1 MIKDYR
7 IRIAQYAA
15 LLAVLAVFLFP
26 VFWMLL
32 GVFKINVEHQAK
44 PPVLIPS
51 APLAA
56 FFNAATFV
64 LRDAA
69 LPITKL
75 LFNSAIVTMGSVIV
89 SLSLGILAAYGF
101 ARFRVGGQ
109 MTPFLILS
117 FRMIPSVALGVP
129 IFILYNWLGLLDTHM
144 GLIIAY
150 ASVMLPIT
158 IWLLRSFFEK
168 DDITLEEAALI
179 DGANRWQVLWRV
191 TLPMAAPGIAAVALL
206 AFMAAWNEFFLAILL
221 TRNSATTLPA
231 VLPLFLPRELAP
243 GAPIS
248 AAFLL
253 ALTAAAPVVLLAIF
267 LQRYLV
273 AGLTLGGIK
282 E

>member
-1 MIKDYR
+1 MKTPLR
-7 IRIAQYAA
+7 IRLFQYAA
-15 LLAVLAVFLFP
+15 LVSTLAVFLFP
-26 VFWMLL
+26 VLWMLL
-32 GVFKINVEHQAK
+32 GIFKLNVEHHAK

-51 APLAA
+51 APAEA
-56 FFNAATFV
+56 FWSAATFV

-69 LPITKL
+69 LPLTRL
-75 LFNSAIVTMGSVIV
+75 VLNSAIVTLGSLAVT
-89 SLSLGILAAYGF
+89 LTLGIFAAYGF
-101 ARFRVGGQ
+101 ARFRIGGQ
-109 MTPFLILS
+109 TLPFLILA
-117 FRMIPSVALGVP
+117 FRMIPAVALGVP
-129 IFILYNWLGLLDTHM
+129 IFILYRWLNLLDTHL

-179 DGANRWQVLWRV
+179 DGANRWQVLWYI
-191 TLPMAAPGIAAVALL
+191 TLPITAPGIVAVALL

-221 TRNSATTLPA
+221 TRSNATTLPA
-231 VLPLFLPRELAP
+231 ILPLFLPRELAP

-253 ALTAAAPVVLLAIF
+253 ALAAAAPVVLLALF

-273 AGLTLGGIK
+273 AGLTLGGVK

>member
-1 MIKDYR
+1 VTKGSR

-15 LLAVLAVFLFP
+15 LLTVLAVFLFP
-26 VFWMLL
+26 VLWMLL
-32 GVFKINVEHQAK
+32 GVFKINVEHHAK

-51 APLAA
+51 APLEA
-56 FFNAATFV
+56 FFSAATFV

-75 LFNSAIVTMGSVIV
+75 LFNSAVVTLGSVTV

-109 MTPFLILS
+109 MMPFLILS
-117 FRMIPSVALGVP
+117 FRMIPSVALGAP
-129 IFILYNWLGLLDTHM
+129 IFILYNWLGLLDTRI

-179 DGANRWQVLWRV
+179 DGANRWQVLWHV

-253 ALTAAAPVVLLAIF
+253 ALTAAIPVVLLAIF
-267 LQRYLV
+267 MQRYLM
-273 AGLTLGGIK
+273 AGLTLGGVK

>member
-1 MIKDYR
+1 MTKGSR

-15 LLAVLAVFLFP
+15 LLTVLAVFLFP
-26 VFWMLL
+26 VLWMLL
-32 GVFKINVEHQAK
+32 GVFKINVEHHAK

-51 APLAA
+51 APLEA
-56 FFNAATFV
+56 FFSAATFV

-75 LFNSAIVTMGSVIV
+75 LFNSAVVTLGSVTV

-109 MTPFLILS
+109 MMPFLILS
-117 FRMIPSVALGVP
+117 FRMIPSVALGAP
-129 IFILYNWLGLLDTHM
+129 IFILYNWLGLLDTRI

-179 DGANRWQVLWRV
+179 DGANRWQVLWHV

-253 ALTAAAPVVLLAIF
+253 ALTAAIPVVLLAIF
-267 LQRYLV
+267 MQRYLM
-273 AGLTLGGIK
+273 AGLTLGGVK